1 MTVRPIVHAVAGT
14 TAMLTIATF
23 WTSTLVS
30 ELILSQEA
38 IVAVKHSIVAYG
50 LVVLVLAMAVTG
62 GSGFALAKTRKGWL
76 LEQKKKRM
84 PIIALNGILVMIPAA
99 IFLNFKAAAGEF
111 DGLFYAVQIVELVV
125 GVVQL
130 TLMGMNFR
138 DGLKLAGRLRQQV
151 PPVDL

>member
-23 WTSTLVS
+23 WASTLVS

-62 GSGFALAKTRKGWL
+62 GSGFALAKTRKGRL

-99 IFLNFKAAAGEF
+99 IFLNFKAATGEF
-111 DGLFYAVQIVELVV
+111 DGLFYAVQVVELAV

-138 DGLKLAGRLRQQV
+138 DGLKLAGSY
-151 PPVDL
+151 PK

>member
-1 MTVRPIVHAVAGT
+1 M
-14 TAMLTIATF
+14 
-23 WTSTLVS
+23 TST
-30 ELILSQEA
+30 
-38 IVAVKHSIVAYG
+38 IVAYG

-62 GSGFALAKTRKGWL
+62 GSGFALAKARKGWL

-84 PIIALNGILVMIPAA
+84 PIIALNGVLVMIPAA

-111 DGLFYAVQIVELVV
+111 DGLFYAVQVVELVV

-138 DGLKLAGRLRQQV
+138 DGLKLAGSY
-151 PPVDL
+151 PK